1 MHKTPTFARSRRGH
15 GKHLYP
21 QLLKIKRRKKKKGR
35 RRRRRRKE
43 LLNINWN
50 TSTKSTLIIIK
61 SKSRKSVPY
70 RTGWYGRYIPYWPMH
85 RYRYTPYF
93 VGEKIPAVL
102 DAYRPYRQ
110 NPAVLAGKWIPAGTK
125 SC

>member
-1 MHKTPTFARSRRGH
+1 MHKTPTFAGSRRGH

-21 QLLKIKRRKKKKGR
+21 QLLKIFLKKKKG

-50 TSTKSTLIIIK
+50 TSTKNTLIIIK
-61 SKSRKSVPY
+61 SKSRKSIPN
-70 RTGWYGRYIPYWPMH
+70 RTGRYGRYIPYWPVH
-85 RYRYTPYF
+85 QYRYTPYF
-93 VGEKIPAVL
+93 VGEKISAASN
-102 DAYRPYRQ
+102 AYRPYWQ
-110 NPAVLAGKWIPAGTK
+110 NPAVSASKWISARTK